1 MLASAIQQ
9 HESGSHKY
17 TSPLLE
23 PLPHPTLGCHTVP
36 LWAPWIIQQL
46 FPLALPVLYIVVCMT
61 IPIFQ
66 FIPPPPLIPG
76 NHSLYSTSV
85 TLFLLTNIL
94 KPVVRFN
101 EKVLKANEQKMYLVV
116 VWNRNQNRDP
126 MPTLTSRSWIPSCQ
140 SWSSLDLGR
149 WRWVPGKGQETRQ
162 WGVTWG
168 IETEVDFQQ
177 ID

>member
-1 MLASAIQQ
+1 
-9 HESGSHKY
+9 
-17 TSPLLE
+17 
-23 PLPHPTLGCHTVP
+23 
-36 LWAPWIIQQL
+36 
-46 FPLALPVLYIVVCMT
+46 MT

-140 SWSSLDLGR
+140 S
-149 WRWVPGKGQETRQ
+149 
-162 WGVTWG
+162 
-168 IETEVDFQQ
+168 
-177 ID
+177 